1 MPKKPQQ
8 PGYRVERF
16 DKRHDR
22 EGFSCGVEPLDKYLK
37 EQAGQDARRRVAAP
51 FVLFESNGAVVVGY
65 YTLSALGIDVG
76 TWPEDVAR
84 RLPRYPV
91 VPVALLGRFAVD
103 TRLQGRGMGEYL
115 LLDALRR
122 ALEAS
127 REVASIAVVVDAKGK
142 ETSIPA
148 DTVIASAPR
157 RANQEMFAEFEWMID
172 ELHGC
177 GDALMPRG
185 MDAAIH
191 EGYRLGARI

>member
-1 MPKKPQQ
+1 LPKKPQQ

-16 DKRHDR
+16 DKQHDR

-51 FVLFESNGAVVVGY
+51 FVLFESNGTVVVGY
-65 YTLSALGIDVG
+65 YTLSALSIDVG

-91 VPVALLGRFAVD
+91 VPATLLGRFAVD

-115 LLDALRR
+115 LLDVLRR

-127 REVASIAVVVDAKGK
+127 REVASIAVVVDAKDDVALAFYQHFGF
-142 ETSIPA
+142 IP
-148 DTVIASAPR
+148 
-157 RANQEMFAEFEWMID
+157 
-172 ELHGC
+172 L
-177 GDALMPRG
+177 GDQP
-185 MDAAIH
+185 
-191 EGYRLGARI
+191 YRLFLPMKTIERLFSCLQNQGKST